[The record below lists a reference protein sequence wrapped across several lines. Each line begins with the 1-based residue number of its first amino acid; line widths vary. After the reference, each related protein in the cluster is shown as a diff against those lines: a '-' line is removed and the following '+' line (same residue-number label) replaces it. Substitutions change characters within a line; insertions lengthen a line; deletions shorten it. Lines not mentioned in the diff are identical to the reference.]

1 MRTERTAVVV
11 RVGAARVDA
20 QRVGVA
26 FDGARIQP
34 NLGVTVRERSVVVR
48 LEVRAVDP
56 NRTSL
61 HSDVRGAEGVG
72 AAVPKT
78 ASLQH

>member
-34 NLGVTVRERSVVVR
+34 DLGVRERAVVVR

-61 HSDVRGAEGVG
+61 HSARAGGGRVG
-72 AAVPKT
+72 AAAPK
-78 ASLQH
+78 LLC